1 MNKATDFLDNHQ
13 SATPSKWKEAAEWRR
28 KNENWLKY
36 SRVITMKTMQAMDKQ
51 SVTQSLLAERMG
63 CSQQYVSNLLKGS
76 SNMTLETIS
85 RIETALNIDIIGS
98 ALGSLVDGYDSAES
112 SSRTCYL
119 NDVEQP
125 ALAHFEERTN
135 NQQVTEKPESQ
146 VTRKNR

>member
-1 MNKATDFLDNHQ
+1 MSKATEFLNNNQ
-13 SATPSKWKEAAEWRR
+13 SATPSKWREAAEWRR
-28 KNENWLKY
+28 KNEKWLKY
-36 SRVITMKTMQAMDKQ
+36 ARVITMKTMQAMDKQ
-51 SVTQSLLAERMG
+51 SVTQSILAKRMG

-85 RIETALNIDIIGS
+85 RIETALNIDLIGS
-98 ALGSLVDGYDSAES
+98 ALSSLVDGYDSAES

-135 NQQVTEKPESQ
+135 NQ
-146 VTRKNR
+146 

>member
-1 MNKATDFLDNHQ
+1 MSKATEFLNNNQ
-13 SATPSKWKEAAEWRR
+13 SATPSKWREAAEWRR
-28 KNENWLKY
+28 KNEKWLKY

-51 SVTQSLLAERMG
+51 SVTQSILAKRMG

-85 RIETALNIDIIGS
+85 RIETALDIDLIGS
-98 ALGSLVDGYDSAES
+98 ALGGLVDGYNSAES

-135 NQQVTEKPESQ
+135 SQ
-146 VTRKNR
+146 

>member
-1 MNKATDFLDNHQ
+1 MSKATEFLNNNQ
-13 SATPSKWKEAAEWRR
+13 SATPSKWREAAEWRR
-28 KNENWLKY
+28 KNEKWLKY
-36 SRVITMKTMQAMDKQ
+36 ARVITMKTMQAMDEQ

-76 SNMTLETIS
+76 SNMTLETIA
-85 RIETALNIDIIGS
+85 RIETALNIDLIGS

-125 ALAHFEERTN
+125 TLAHLDEHTG
-135 NQQVTEKPESQ
+135 NQ
-146 VTRKNR
+146 

>member
-1 MNKATDFLDNHQ
+1 MSKATELLNDHQ
-13 SATPSKWKEAAEWRR
+13 SATPSKWRNAAEWRR

-51 SVTQSLLAERMG
+51 SVAQSILAKRMG

-76 SNMTLETIS
+76 SNMTLETIA
-85 RIETALNIDIIGS
+85 RIETALNIDLIGS
-98 ALGSLVDGYDSAES
+98 ALGGLVDGYDSAES

-125 ALAHFEERTN
+125 TLAHLDEHTG
-135 NQQVTEKPESQ
+135 NQ
-146 VTRKNR
+146 

>member
-1 MNKATDFLDNHQ
+1 MSKATEFLNNNQ
-13 SATPSKWKEAAEWRR
+13 SATPSKWREAAEWRR
-28 KNENWLKY
+28 KNEKWLKY

-76 SNMTLETIS
+76 SNMTLETIA
-85 RIETALNIDIIGS
+85 RIETALNIDLIGS
-98 ALGSLVDGYDSAES
+98 ALGGLVDGYDSAES

-125 ALAHFEERTN
+125 ALAHLDEHTG
-135 NQQVTEKPESQ
+135 NQ
-146 VTRKNR
+146 

>member
-1 MNKATDFLDNHQ
+1 MSKATEFLYDHQ
-13 SATPSKWKEAAEWRR
+13 SATPSKWREAAEWRR
-28 KNENWLKY
+28 KNEKWLKY
-36 SRVITMKTMQAMDKQ
+36 ARVITMKTMQAMDKQ

-85 RIETALNIDIIGS
+85 RIETALNIDLIGS
-98 ALGSLVDGYDSAES
+98 ALGGLADGYNSAES

-125 ALAHFEERTN
+125 ALAHFEERTD
-135 NQQVTEKPESQ
+135 NQ
-146 VTRKNR
+146 

>member
-1 MNKATDFLDNHQ
+1 MSKATEFLNNNQ
-13 SATPSKWKEAAEWRR
+13 SATPSKWREAAEWRR

-51 SVTQSLLAERMG
+51 SVTQSILAKRMG

-85 RIETALNIDIIGS
+85 RIETALNIDLIGS
-98 ALGSLVDGYDSAES
+98 ALSGLVDGYDSAES
-112 SSRTCYL
+112 SARTCYL

-125 ALAHFEERTN
+125 ALAHLDEHTG
-135 NQQVTEKPESQ
+135 NQ
-146 VTRKNR
+146 

>member
-1 MNKATDFLDNHQ
+1 MSKATEFLNNNQ
-13 SATPSKWKEAAEWRR
+13 SATPSKWREAAEWRR
-28 KNENWLKY
+28 KNEKWLKY
-36 SRVITMKTMQAMDKQ
+36 ARVITMKTMQAMDKQ
-51 SVTQSLLAERMG
+51 SVTQSILAERMG

-85 RIETALNIDIIGS
+85 RIETALNIDLIGS
-98 ALGSLVDGYDSAES
+98 ALSSLVDGYDSAES

-135 NQQVTEKPESQ
+135 NQ
-146 VTRKNR
+146 